1 MNIKETLKQLRNSQQ
16 DIVALIDSS
25 LRKVKDFD
33 EDIVMCYITGGED
46 ELNFYRI
53 SYYDIKTKTI
63 SLDAGYDTFTRKLE
77 DLDFYELLL
86 LANECMNI

>member
-1 MNIKETLKQLRNSQQ
+1 MNIKETLKQLRSSQK
-16 DIVALIDSS
+16 DIIKLVDSS

-33 EDIVMCYITGGED
+33 EDIVMCYTTGGED
-46 ELNFYRI
+46 ELIFNRI

-63 SLDAGYDTFTRKLE
+63 SLDTSYDTFTRKLE

>member
-63 SLDAGYDTFTRKLE
+63 SLDANYDTFTRKLE

>member
-16 DIVALIDSS
+16 DIVALVDSS

-63 SLDAGYDTFTRKLE
+63 SLDTSYDTFTRKLE

-86 LANECMNI
+86 LANECMNV

>member
-16 DIVALIDSS
+16 DIVALVDSS

-63 SLDAGYDTFTRKLE
+63 SLDTSYDTFTRKLE

>member
-1 MNIKETLKQLRNSQQ
+1 MDIKETLKQLKNSQK
-16 DIVALIDSS
+16 DIIELIDSS

-33 EDIVMCYITGGED
+33 EDYVMCYTTGGED
-46 ELNFYRI
+46 ELRFDRITFY
-53 SYYDIKTKTI
+53 DTKTKTI
-63 SLDAGYDTFTRKLE
+63 TIDAIYDTFTRKLE